1 MKRIF
6 DVLISLIIVIA
17 GFAII
22 AAIIVFDFIITRQPP
37 IILQKRSVSLRE
49 KKLNLFKIRTIVWSQ
64 HEKLNKRK
72 ISNILKHEEYG
83 KNVPLFCRWLRKSGA
98 DEILQVINVL
108 KGEMSLVGP
117 RPLVL
122 EELKIMEEESP
133 ELYKRRR
140 VLNSLPGITG
150 YWQIYGDREKG
161 IKNLVELDEYYERN
175 KSLLLDVKIILRT
188 FLVMITATH
197 SDAIISRKNKIKD
210 YKVGIVNS
218 PSSVKFNNI

>member
-108 KGEMSLVGP
+108 KRGNVSCGT
-117 RPLVL
+117 
-122 EELKIMEEESP
+122 SP
-133 ELYKRRR
+133 SCFGR
-140 VLNSLPGITG
+140 
-150 YWQIYGDREKG
+150 
-161 IKNLVELDEYYERN
+161 IKNNGR
-175 KSLLLDVKIILRT
+175 
-188 FLVMITATH
+188 
-197 SDAIISRKNKIKD
+197 RK
-210 YKVGIVNS
+210 
-218 PSSVKFNNI
+218 P